1 MNLQE
6 SLKNLGLNEKEA
18 KVYLALLQLGSTTAY
33 SVALRS
39 GLKKPTTYVI
49 LGQLVE
55 KGFAK
60 QIPGAK
66 KQLFSP
72 ESPEYI
78 FAMTEERFLHSKEA
92 LPELLAMRKQKDQ
105 KVSTFYYEGI
115 KGYKEMYYKLINEVG
130 QKEVLGFYAHVEDS
144 PQELIDFWAEINDY
158 QEKIKVNRRVI
169 TTHHN
174 MYLENPTLKA
184 MLDSQM
190 VKLKGLGKDKY
201 NSNISLEVYGDYTV
215 IASHRFLQ
223 AVVMDNPDV
232 SNVISQIFEIVWELV
247 DKDKDRYIK
256 YTNVRK

>member
-1 MNLQE
+1 MKLIE
-6 SLKNLGLNEKEA
+6 TLKNLDLNEKEA

-60 QIPGAK
+60 QVPGARK
-66 KQLFSP
+66 KLYAP
-72 ESPEYI
+72 ESPEYV
-78 FAMTEERFLHSKEA
+78 FAMAEERFLHTKAA

-144 PQELIDFWAEINDY
+144 PQELIDFWAEINEY
-158 QEKIKVNRRVI
+158 QEKKKINRRVI
-169 TTHHN
+169 TTHHS

-190 VKLKGLGKDKY
+190 VKLKGLDKDKY
-201 NSNISLEVYGDYTV
+201 NSNISLEVYGDFTL
-215 IASHRFLQ
+215 IASHRYLQ
-223 AVVMDNPDV
+223 AVIMDNPDV
-232 SNVISQIFEIVWELV
+232 SGVIRQIFEMVWDLV
-247 DKDKDRYIK
+247 DKDKKSYIK
-256 YTNVRK
+256 YSNVV